1 MGKRTPQDLA
11 AVGPSGSAASE
22 IPVRDRLLE
31 QFKKTR
37 ALTLTLADPLSTE
50 DMVVQT
56 MDDVSPTKWHM
67 AHTTWFFE
75 TFLLKPHQTGYEP
88 FHDAFE
94 YLFNSYYNAV
104 GSQFPRPERGLLS
117 RPTVK
122 EVVDYR
128 HHVDDAMHNL
138 VADVSEAVWADIA
151 PLIELGVHHEQQHQE
166 LLLTDIKHVLSW
178 NPLEPAGYGS
188 KPKILKSAPQLQFMD
203 FDGGLFDIGHDG
215 EGFAFDCEG
224 PRHRVLVRPHSLA
237 NRPVTNG
244 EYLAFIEDGGY
255 TTPHLWLS
263 DGWADL
269 QSGAWA
275 APIYWRQRD
284 GVWTE
289 FSLHGPQKLDLH
301 APVSHI
307 NFYEASAY
315 AAWLGARLPHESELE
330 LAATGSMPDGN
341 TLDTDH
347 IHPKPSDRA
356 DDKGFYQLFGDVWE
370 WTQSAYSPYPGFS
383 PAAGAV
389 GEYNGKFMSGQQ
401 VLKGG
406 SCATPDGHI
415 RSTYRNFFPPA
426 ARWQFTG
433 LRLAKD
439 L

>member
-1 MGKRTPQDLA
+1 MGTPTPQDLA
-11 AVGPSGSAASE
+11 TFGPRGRIAPESLSRTTLSQ
-22 IPVRDRLLE
+22 
-31 QFKKTR
+31 QFQKTR
-37 ALTLTLADPLSTE
+37 ALTLALTNPLSTE

-75 TFLLKPHQTGYEP
+75 TFLLKPHQAGYQP
-88 FHDAFE
+88 FHEAFE

-104 GSQFPRPERGLLS
+104 GSQFPRPQRGLLS

-122 EVVDYR
+122 EIVDYR
-128 HHVDDAMHNL
+128 HFVDGAMDTL
-138 VADVSEAVWADIA
+138 MTSAPETVWADIA

-178 NPLEPAGYGS
+178 NPLQPAGYGA
-188 KPKILKSAPQLQFMD
+188 KPKGLKSAPELQFKD
-203 FDGGLFDIGHDG
+203 FDGGLFHIGHEG

-224 PRHRVLVRPHSLA
+224 PRHQVLVRPHSLA

-244 EYLAFIEDGGY
+244 EYLDFIEDGGY
-255 TTPHLWLS
+255 ETPHLWLS

-269 QSGAWA
+269 QSGQWA
-275 APIYWRQRD
+275 APIYWRVND
-284 GVWTE
+284 GEWTE
-289 FSLHGPQKLDLH
+289 FTLHGPQKLDRH
-301 APVSHI
+301 TPVSHI
-307 NFYEASAY
+307 NFYEASAF
-315 AAWLGARLPHESELE
+315 AAWAGARLPHESELE
-330 LAATGSMPDGN
+330 LAACGSTQPGN
-341 TLDTDH
+341 ILDTDH
-347 IHPKPSDRA
+347 IHPKPSSQT
-356 DDKGFYQLFGDVWE
+356 DDNGLCQLFGDVWE
-370 WTQSAYSPYPGFS
+370 WTQSAYSPYPGFA

-406 SCATPDGHI
+406 SCATPADHM
-415 RSTYRNFFPPA
+415 RATYRNFFPPA